1 MLSRIFR
8 IGALLASILSVPAMA
23 EQPVPGAYK
32 ALGNGG
38 LVACGAFVNEMGK
51 GPQASLVLGLTVT
64 AWVEGY
70 ISAYNATLAGSADV
84 KGDLARDM
92 SAQQVMEWVV
102 DFCAEHPNDPIAA
115 AAGQAVMHLFQL
127 ATNRA
132 GTER

>member
-1 MLSRIFR
+1 LSRVFR
-8 IGALLASILSVPAMA
+8 IGALFACILSTPAAA

-32 ALGNGG
+32 ALGGAG
-38 LVACGAFVNEMGK
+38 VVACGAFVNELEK
-51 GPQASLVLGLTVT
+51 GLQGDLTLGLTVT
-64 AWVEGY
+64 SWVEGY
-70 ISAYNATLAGSADV
+70 ITAYNATLSGSADV

-127 ATNRA
+127 ATSRA
-132 GTER
+132 GAE

>member
-38 LVACGAFVNEMGK
+38 VVACGAFVNEMGK

-127 ATNRA
+127 ATSRA
-132 GTER
+132 GAE

>member
-51 GPQASLVLGLTVT
+51 GPQADLVLGLTIT
-64 AWVEGY
+64 SWVEGY

-127 ATNRA
+127 ATSRA
-132 GTER
+132 GAE

>member
-38 LVACGAFVNEMGK
+38 LVACGAFVNEMGT
-51 GPQASLVLGLTVT
+51 GPQADLVLGLTVT
-64 AWVEGY
+64 SWVEGY

-127 ATNRA
+127 ATSRA
-132 GTER
+132 GAE

>member
-1 MLSRIFR
+1 MLSRVFR
-8 IGALLASILSVPAMA
+8 IGVLFACILSTPAAA
-23 EQPVPGAYK
+23 EQPAPGAYK

-38 LVACGAFVNEMGK
+38 VVACGAFVNEMGK

-115 AAGQAVMHLFQL
+115 AAGQAVVHLFQL
-127 ATNRA
+127 ATSRA
-132 GTER
+132 GAE

>member
-127 ATNRA
+127 ATSRA
-132 GTER
+132 GAE